1 MVSTGI
7 VRRIDELG
15 RIVIPKE
22 LRRTMGIKDGDP
34 LELFRDKDHIILQKY
49 TLSDEVGQAVDFLK
63 RWVDDPESDAA
74 KNMTSLELDVFKR
87 LLEIVHKAHNG
98 EEQGVTVLFLL
109 NKCKLQSTYIP
120 IYTQLKK
127 EGIIPLK

>member
-7 VRRIDELG
+7 VRRVDELG

-22 LRRTMGIKDGDP
+22 LRRAMGIKDGDP
-34 LELFRDKDHIILQKY
+34 LELFRDKDHIVLQKY

-63 RWVDDPESDAA
+63 SWVDDPESDAA

-87 LLEIVHKAHNG
+87 LLEMVYKAHNG
-98 EEQGVTVLFLL
+98 EE
-109 NKCKLQSTYIP
+109 
-120 IYTQLKK
+120 
-127 EGIIPLK
+127 

>member
-7 VRRIDELG
+7 VRRVDELG

-22 LRRTMGIKDGDP
+22 LRRAMGIKDGDP
-34 LELFRDKDHIILQKY
+34 LELFRDKDHIVLQKY

-63 RWVDDPESDAA
+63 SWVDDPESDAA

-87 LLEIVHKAHNG
+87 LLEMVYKAHNG
-98 EEQGVTVLFLL
+98 EEQGVTALFLL
-109 NKCKLQSTYIP
+109 NKCKLQSTYYL
-120 IYTQLKK
+120 IYTTLK
-127 EGIIPLK
+127 

>member
-34 LELFRDKDHIILQKY
+34 LELFRDKDHIVLQKY

-63 RWVDDPESDAA
+63 SWVDDPESDAA

-87 LLEIVHKAHNG
+87 LLEMVYKAHNG
-98 EEQGVTVLFLL
+98 EEQGVTALFLL
-109 NKCKLQSTYIP
+109 NKCKLQSTYNL
-120 IYTQLKK
+120 IYT
-127 EGIIPLK
+127 